1 MYMNLDIEI
10 YLKRLKDFF
19 NSDEEARKDMF
30 GHSEINMDE
39 FYMMVAD
46 KATINS
52 KKKGDPML
60 SSSEMLEIITDLA
73 LRDVRKEIEIE
84 HFIKKQKEIEKIFQH
99 TKDGF
104 PPLCLN

>member
-1 MYMNLDIEI
+1 MYMDIDIEI

-39 FYMMVAD
+39 FYLMVAQ

-52 KKKGDPML
+52 KKNGDPML

-73 LRDVRKEIEIE
+73 LRDIRHEIEIE
-84 HFIKKQKEIEKIFQH
+84 HFIQKQEEVAKLFKH

-104 PPLCLN
+104 PPICLN